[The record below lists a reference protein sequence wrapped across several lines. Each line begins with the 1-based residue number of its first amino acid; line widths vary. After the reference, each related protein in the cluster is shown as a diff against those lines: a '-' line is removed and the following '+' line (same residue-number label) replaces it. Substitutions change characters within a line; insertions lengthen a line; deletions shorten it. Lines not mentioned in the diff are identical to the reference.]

1 MVLKKLMIGFSV
13 ILIAAAVLTS
23 GCIENPA
30 EIQIK
35 ETEMPSDLSE
45 GLNGIITDLSAIYDS
60 QNKDIA
66 YLVEEIGKND
76 DISKIKDICYE
87 YYAENPIINCLV
99 YCDKIG
105 DMVEV
110 PVQVDKNLFE
120 YIPSP
125 SQEELEKN
133 NGRIHLSGKFIP
145 DYGYVNADYGAV
157 YDSDGEYKGFI
168 ILISDL
174 YLSINLHPSLTGK
187 EKSYGDFICFI
198 VDSGGKIIYSS
209 SQETIGLKVSEGSL
223 FSNGICVIS
232 AEKEDTGAYRY
243 TSRAFYNYLA
253 STDSEKV
260 TAWKKMTVNGEE
272 QTVYLVKE
280 ISMPEI
286 RYENVYEI
294 NTEHAIKNVE
304 EIYSYANAHGKE
316 AAMERVNTGHYGY
329 DVYIMNMEGTVI
341 SAAYND
347 LIGLN
352 YLNNRGVNG
361 YSYVGGAITTAK
373 QGGGFVYYIFPIAG
387 TVDTNAGQCS
397 FAYIFPIDDDC
408 FIFGNF
414 PGDTNNIKTG
424 SLIRTTLEAVSR
436 EILIDANKNGVQ
448 SVIDAINSDPEH
460 AADKYVPNLKIPISD
475 ILIMDY
481 SGVVYTSTMHTDS
494 VGETLTKYTDLY
506 GGSTIRKAITLARNG
521 GGFMPD
527 LSASDKE
534 GFVDM
539 WTMCVAPIN
548 DEYLTITVAY
558 SGTNN
563 NILTPYI

>member
-1 MVLKKLMIGFSV
+1 MIGFSV
-13 ILIAAAVLTS
+13 ILIAVAVLTS
-23 GCIENPA
+23 GCIQNPT

-35 ETEMPSDLSE
+35 EVEIPSDLNE
-45 GLNGIITDLSAIYDS
+45 GLNGIISDLSAIYDS
-60 QNKDIA
+60 QNNDIA
-66 YLVEEIGKND
+66 YLAEKIGKTD
-76 DISKIKDICYE
+76 DISKIKEICYG
-87 YYAENPIINCLV
+87 YYAGNPILNCLV
-99 YCDKIG
+99 YCDKSG

-120 YIPSP
+120 FIPYP
-125 SQEELEKN
+125 TEEDLEKN
-133 NGRIHLSGKFIP
+133 NGRIHLFGKFVP
-145 DYGYVNADYGAV
+145 DYGYVNANYGAV
-157 YDSDGEYKGFI
+157 YDSNGEYKGCI
-168 ILISDL
+168 ILIYDL
-174 YLSINLHPSLTGK
+174 YISINLHPSLTGK
-187 EKSYGDFICFI
+187 EKPYGDFICFI
-198 VDSGGKIIYSS
+198 VDDDGKIIYSS
-209 SQETIGLKVSEGSL
+209 SQEAIGLKVLEGKS

-232 AEKEDTGAYRY
+232 AEKEYSGAYQY

-253 STDSEKV
+253 STKSEKV
-260 TAWKKMTVNGEE
+260 TAWKKMNINGEE

-280 ISMPEI
+280 NNMPEI
-286 RYENVYEI
+286 QYENVYEI
-294 NTEHAIKNVE
+294 NTENAIKNVE
-304 EIYSYANAHGKE
+304 DIYSYANAHGKE
-316 AAMERVNTGHYGY
+316 AAMERVNNGHYGY
-329 DVYIMNMEGTVI
+329 DVYIMDMTGTII
-341 SAAYND
+341 SSAYND
-347 LIGLN
+347 YIGLN

-373 QGGGFVYYIFPIAG
+373 QGGGFIYYIFPIAG

-414 PGDTNNIKTG
+414 PGGTNNIKTG

-436 EILIDANKNGVQ
+436 EILIDANSNGVQ
-448 SVIDAINSDPEH
+448 YVIDEINSDPEH
-460 AADKYVPNLKIPISD
+460 AAEKYVQNLKIPISD

-481 SGVVYTSTMHTDS
+481 SGVVYTSTMHPNEI
-494 VGETLTKYTDLY
+494 GETLTKYTDLY

-534 GFVDM
+534 GYVDM

-548 DEYLTITVAY
+548 DEYLTIVVAY

-563 NILTPYI
+563 NILTSYI